1 MSDKNYCEIKSIHEK
16 SVLEVK
22 AKMLDENAFSIIAQR
37 FKLLGDST
45 RVKILFA
52 LSQKELCVCD
62 IAVLLDKTQSLI
74 SHQLRALRNS
84 NLVKYRK
91 EGKIVYYTLSDEHV
105 INLIDMSVKHA
116 KE

>member
-1 MSDKNYCEIKSIHEK
+1 MSDEDDCEIEYVNKKTIK
-16 SVLEVK
+16 EVK
-22 AKMLDENAFSIIAQR
+22 SRMLDSNLFSKIAQR
-37 FKLLGDST
+37 FKLLGDPT

-62 IAVLLDKTQSLI
+62 IATLLNMSQSAV

-84 NLVKYRK
+84 NLVRYRK
-91 EGKIVYYTLSDEHV
+91 EGKIVYYSLADEHV
-105 INLIDMSVKHA
+105 IKLIDMSVKHA